1 MGELLP
7 SFERNFDPKTTLLW
21 GNVKFMSES
30 EILILIPYCK
40 TKGFEGKLIDLYPL
54 PGDSKCPVAAIS
66 LLKRLASKLGFGNNE
81 NPVFA
86 FKQGKNLS
94 KESLNKILKKFDR
107 RFLRHQPFD
116 NRAFFPCSYPQSF
129 GFTPRPAFN
138 C

>member
-1 MGELLP
+1 
-7 SFERNFDPKTTLLW
+7 
-21 GNVKFMSES
+21 MSES
-30 EILILIPYCK
+30 EILILKPYCK

-116 NRAFFPCSYPQSF
+116 NGAFFPCSYPQSF

>member
-21 GNVKFMSES
+21 GNVKFMSEN

-66 LLKRLASKLGFGNNE
+66 LLKKLASKLGFSNNE
-81 NPVFA
+81 DPVFA
-86 FKQGKNLS
+86 FKQGKNLT
-94 KESLNKILKKFDR
+94 KESLNRILKSLIGDFV
-107 RFLRHQPFD
+107 
-116 NRAFFPCSYPQSF
+116 
-129 GFTPRPAFN
+129 
-138 C
+138 